1 MQLHN
6 LRDAVVQRLNR
17 CTADVLQHSDDYK
30 LVNEQ
35 DPDKREMLACKTDDV
50 SGSAQATRIAI
61 WANLKQT
68 MQRGPFKQLSFGDGV
83 DVHVDLPKAL
93 GTQRLCVRAM
103 VLGGAHVGPTR
114 RNTEGTLLQRRASM
128 SLPEGEDGS
137 LLAGR
142 DMLPLGGSVQV
153 EVLGL
158 SLIHI

>member
-30 LVNEQ
+30 LINEQ

-50 SGSAQATRIAI
+50 TGSAQATRIAI

-68 MQRGPFKQLSFGDGV
+68 MQRGPFKQFVSLGMGLMCTSICRRRV
-83 DVHVDLPKAL
+83 

-103 VLGGAHVGPTR
+103 VLGWGARGTYSSQYR
-114 RNTEGTLLQRRASM
+114 R
-128 SLPEGEDGS
+128 
-137 LLAGR
+137 
-142 DMLPLGGSVQV
+142 
-153 EVLGL
+153 VLY
-158 SLIHI
+158 SNEEPP